1 VPLPIAII
9 FPGQASQYIG
19 MGGDFRR
26 MSPSVEAIYQLADAA
41 TGLPIGRVSSI
52 GPDEHLTDTRFAQ
65 PAVVATSLA
74 ALAILK
80 EAATAADVPIQPLM
94 CAGHSVGEIAALVAS
109 GSLDPTTALDFV
121 RWRGAYM
128 AEACDQTNGA
138 MAAIIGL
145 SEEAIRT
152 LCDEAVAATKTYAE
166 VANLNSPEQIVV
178 AGHRTA
184 LQWISEHSRERG
196 ARRATLL
203 NVAGPFHSSAMRTA
217 ADRLRPLVKRLPLGR
232 PVLPI
237 VMNLTAEPTQDPD
250 AIKSELVS
258 QVYST
263 VRWSDS
269 IQTMWDAGVR
279 IFIEVG
285 PGQVL
290 TGLARR
296 TVKGATVLSVQDEPS
311 LESTVQELQR
321 LRDAE

>member
-1 VPLPIAII
+1 
-9 FPGQASQYIG
+9 
-19 MGGDFRR
+19 
-26 MSPSVEAIYQLADAA
+26 
-41 TGLPIGRVSSI
+41 
-52 GPDEHLTDTRFAQ
+52 
-65 PAVVATSLA
+65 
-74 ALAILK
+74 
-80 EAATAADVPIQPLM
+80 
-94 CAGHSVGEIAALVAS
+94 
-109 GSLDPTTALDFV
+109 
-121 RWRGAYM
+121 M

-145 SEEAIRT
+145 SEEAIT
-152 LCDEAVAATKTYAE
+152 DLCAEAATATRTYAE

-203 NVAGPFHSSAMRTA
+203 NVAGPFHSVAMRTA
-217 ADRLRPLVKRLPLGR
+217 AERLQPLVKRLPLGR

-237 VMNLTAEPTQDPD
+237 VLNLTAEPTQDPD
-250 AIKSELVS
+250 AIKSELVE

-269 IQTMWDAGVR
+269 IQTMWAAGVR

-296 TVKGATVLSVQDEPS
+296 TVKGATVLNVQDEPS
-311 LESTVQELQR
+311 LENTVQELQR
-321 LRDAE
+321 LQEAE

>member
-1 VPLPIAII
+1 VPLPIALI

-26 MSPSVEAIYQLADAA
+26 MSPAVEAIYQLADAA
-41 TGLPIGRVSSI
+41 TGLPIGRVSAI

-74 ALAILK
+74 ALAVLK
-80 EAATAADVPIQPLM
+80 ESAQSAGVPIQPLI
-94 CAGHSVGEIAALVAS
+94 CAGHSVGELAALVAS
-109 GSLDPTTALDFV
+109 GSLDATAALDFV

-128 AEACDQTNGA
+128 AEACDQTNGS

-145 SEEAIRT
+145 GEDVIRELCTEA
-152 LCDEAVAATKTYAE
+152 AAATGTYAE

-203 NVAGPFHSSAMRTA
+203 NVAGPFHSSAMRGA
-217 ADRLRPLVKRLPLGR
+217 AIRLEPLVTRLTIGR
-232 PVLPI
+232 PVIPI
-237 VMNLTAEPTQDPD
+237 VLNQTAEATQDPN
-250 AIKSELVS
+250 AIRSELVT
-258 QVYST
+258 QVYSP
-263 VRWSDS
+263 VRWVDS
-269 IQTMWDAGVR
+269 IYRMWEAGAR
-279 IFIEVG
+279 IFVDVG

-296 TVKGATVLSVQDEPS
+296 TVKGATVLNVQDEPS
-311 LESTVQELQR
+311 LENTIQELQR
-321 LRDAE
+321 LSASE

>member
-1 VPLPIAII
+1 MPLPIAII
-9 FPGQASQYIG
+9 FPGQGSQYIG
-19 MGGDFRR
+19 MGADFRR

-94 CAGHSVGEIAALVAS
+94 CAGHSVGEIAALVAC
-109 GSLDPTTALDFV
+109 GALDPTAALDFV

-138 MAAIIGL
+138 MAAIIGI
-145 SEEAIRT
+145 SEDVIQT
-152 LCDEAVAATKTYAE
+152 LCDEAAEATGTYAE

-184 LQWISEHSRERG
+184 LQWISEHSREKG

-217 ADRLRPLVKRLPLGR
+217 ANRLEPLVRRLPLGR
-232 PVLPI
+232 PVLP
-237 VMNLTAEPTQDPD
+237 VVLNLSAEPSQDPD
-250 AIKSELVS
+250 AIKAELIS
-258 QVYST
+258 QVHST

-269 IQTMWDAGVR
+269 IQTMWSAGVR
-279 IFIEVG
+279 IFVEVG

-296 TVKGATVLSVQDEPS
+296 TVKGATVLNVQDEAS
-311 LESTVQELQR
+311 LENTVQELRR
-321 LRDAE
+321 LQDAE

>member
-1 VPLPIAII
+1 MTLPIAII

-26 MSPSVEAIYQLADAA
+26 MSPAVEALYQLADAA
-41 TGLPIGRVSSI
+41 TGLPIGRVSAI

-74 ALAILK
+74 ALTTLK
-80 EAATAADVPIQPLM
+80 DAALAAKVVLQPLM
-94 CAGHSVGEIAALVAS
+94 CAGHSVGEISALVAS
-109 GSLDPTTALDFV
+109 GSLDPTAALDFV

-128 AEACDQTNGA
+128 AEACDQTNGS
-138 MAAIIGL
+138 MAALIGL
-145 SEEAIRT
+145 AEDVVRT
-152 LCDEAVAATKTYAE
+152 LCSEAAAATGTYAE
-166 VANLNSPEQIVV
+166 LANLNSPEQIVV

-196 ARRATLL
+196 ARRTTLL
-203 NVAGPFHSSAMRTA
+203 NVAGPFHSSAMRSA
-217 ADRLRPLVKRLPLGR
+217 GDRLHPLVTRLPIGR

-237 VMNLTAEPTQDPD
+237 VLNQTAEMTQNPD
-250 AIKSELVS
+250 AIRAELFS
-258 QVYST
+258 QVYSP
-263 VRWSDS
+263 VRWTDS
-269 IQTMWDAGVR
+269 IQTMWAAGAR

-296 TVKGATVLSVQDEPS
+296 TVKGATVLNVQDEAS
-311 LESTVQELQR
+311 LESTIQELQR
-321 LRDAE
+321 LQELE